1 MEILVSTFCTP
12 GFCHT
17 HTRISLTSMA
27 LCNVECLRGSE
38 GVPVLVS
45 VGAVGRWAAVGSV
58 ATVAK
63 VRCNTSY
70 CQHQQHLH
78 TSTSAGTHLIT
89 VHWCSTHPDQTAGDR
104 NYLFFLYLRQYL
116 ILQRWQWPW
125 PVWPLQGVQCACSS
139 TAAAH
144 HYNNFW
150 QNKWPSFVFLANMAS
165 RCSHALYLLSSFY
178 FYTLA
183 SNSLLA
189 QNNIYKYQS
198 MDIMRVVVFR
208 KF

>member
-1 MEILVSTFCTP
+1 MSP
-12 GFCHT
+12 
-17 HTRISLTSMA
+17 R
-27 LCNVECLRGSE
+27 LR

-70 CQHQQHLH
+70 CQHQQHPH

-104 NYLFFLYLRQYL
+104 NYLSFLYLRQCL
-116 ILQRWQWPW
+116 ILQRWQWP
-125 PVWPLQGVQCACSS
+125 LACSS

-150 QNKWPSFVFLANMAS
+150 QNKWPSLVLLANMAS

-183 SNSLLA
+183 STSLLA

-198 MDIMRVVVFR
+198 MEIMRVVVFR